1 MANRRRD
8 AERESFWRGALARHA
23 ASGRSVAAF
32 CRREKLSQPS
42 FYAWRRTIAQR
53 EGAQRTISQRDS
65 QRPKTTRPRRPARE
79 FLPVRVTDLPARDS
93 SIMIELAGGHVLR
106 LPEATPAV
114 RIAELVRA
122 LQEARR

>member
-23 ASGRSVAAF
+23 ASGLSVAAF

-42 FYAWRRTIAQR
+42 FYSWRRTIP
-53 EGAQRTISQRDS
+53 QRDRR
-65 QRPKTTRPRRPARE
+65 RPKPTRPRRPARE
-79 FLPVRVTDLPARDS
+79 FLPVRVTDLPARES
-93 SIMIELAGGHVLR
+93 SITIELAGGHVLR